1 MKPKKLNQNEIIY
14 RLKSYI
20 KYLKGIPGVNELIH
34 SYENQNQKIFSLKSK
49 IIPNENDFK
58 FIYDEICKRRIFND
72 ACIRISIKAIIL

>member
-1 MKPKKLNQNEIIY
+1 MLYSKNQNEIIY

-49 IIPNENDFK
+49 I
-58 FIYDEICKRRIFND
+58 
-72 ACIRISIKAIIL
+72 L